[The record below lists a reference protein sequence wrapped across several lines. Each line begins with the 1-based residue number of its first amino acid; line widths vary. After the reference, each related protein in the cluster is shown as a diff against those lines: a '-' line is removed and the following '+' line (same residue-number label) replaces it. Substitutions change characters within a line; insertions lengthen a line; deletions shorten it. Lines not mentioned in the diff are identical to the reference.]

1 MPTITRPRKPSN
13 KAKAKTPSK
22 VKLPTRDPL
31 DRTMARA
38 SALVWPN
45 AAQPTSFC
53 DRASLQYPTFKKKMA
68 SVVTKM
74 TRAFRTYWKDLA
86 VDSLP
91 YSDELDAFMKKNW
104 PTLRPAYYNAVCL
117 TLYLTALRLRK
128 TGELAHPKAKSKPKV
143 KAKVKVKASRKRPAK
158 AKTPKAPT
166 STAPLTLVA

>member
-1 MPTITRPRKPSN
+1 MPTITRPRKPS
-13 KAKAKTPSK
+13 KKTASK

-45 AAQPTSFC
+45 APQPTPFC

-68 SVVTKM
+68 SVVAKM
-74 TRAFRTYWKDLA
+74 AGAFRTYWRDLA

-91 YSDELDAFMKKNW
+91 YSDELAAFMRKNW

-128 TGELAHPKAKSKPKV
+128 TGELAPPKPKAKPKV
-143 KAKVKVKASRKRPAK
+143 KVKVKVKAARKR
-158 AKTPKAPT
+158 PKAPT